1 MSLDQEMAGRL
12 HDAMTH
18 FQYEHS
24 RAVNPNPTAKWRITS
39 ALQKSIRR
47 GYADSARFFARSLLT
62 LDREYFYRRMA
73 VISMEDVGAGN
84 PQLVAMYLY
93 ASRFKTVRAK
103 YGEYKVA
110 EFFADQFARAIK
122 DRNACDLLVCADWHP
137 DYAKQRAEFFHY
149 DPEMLAE
156 GALGTDDEIERTIAL
171 WYLMGTSTFTSP
183 VLPPRSGSKE
193 WFKKVNYDLGVSEL
207 GAYISKW
214 GASKQREGH
223 PITIGNTI
231 RLAAK
236 STGFTEDRLIK
247 GPSIGRYPP
256 CALDMHTREGK
267 HAIAMLSKDIG
278 NLYQYSKLADINKSI
293 GIVLFRLEGHQVDRR
308 MHYPQTPWIQKKTE
322 ESFMMSACGDIE
334 LGLQLMETV
343 YDYMDELNEKRRYA
357 LSKTSVQVDHFDGAT
372 IPNL

>member
-1 MSLDQEMAGRL
+1 MSLDREMAERL
-12 HDAMTH
+12 HDTMTR
-18 FQYEHS
+18 FPYEHS

-47 GYADSARFFARSLLT
+47 GYADCARFFARSLLT

-110 EFFADQFARAIK
+110 EFFADQFARSLK

-137 DYAKQRAEFFHY
+137 DYAEQRTGFFHY
-149 DPEMLAE
+149 GHEMLAE
-156 GALGTDDEIERTIAL
+156 CALDTDDEIERTIAM

-236 STGFTEDRLIK
+236 STGFTEDMLIK

-256 CALDMHTREGK
+256 SALDMHTREGK
-267 HAIAMLSKDIG
+267 HAIAMLSKNISCL
-278 NLYQYSKLADINKSI
+278 NQYSKLADINKAI

-308 MHYPQTPWIQKKTE
+308 MHYPKSPWIQDKTE
-322 ESFMMSACGDIE
+322 EAFMMSACGNIE
-334 LGLQLMETV
+334 LGLQLMKTV
-343 YDYMDELNEKRRYA
+343 SDHMDELHDKRRYA
-357 LSKTSVQVDHFDGAT
+357 LEKAGGKIGEFESGCAS
-372 IPNL
+372 